1 MALTEA
7 SAPDNTRIHILSSAL
22 ANQIAAG
29 EVVERPASVVK
40 ELLENSVDAG
50 ASRIDIELEQG
61 GIKLIRVRDNG
72 AGIHAD
78 DFAMAFGRHAT
89 SKITT
94 QDDLDG
100 IISLGFR
107 GEALAS
113 IASVARMT
121 LQSRRA
127 EDGGWQQKCEGS
139 VLQDRIPDGHPVGT
153 CVTVRDLFYNTPAR
167 RKFLKQERTELNHCE
182 EVVKRVALS
191 HFNLA
196 ISLQH
201 NGKVLFSL
209 PAAETEL
216 ERIRRLS
223 RLCGSAFTD
232 NLIEVDQAAIGLS
245 LRGWVA
251 QPTFNRSQAD
261 MQYFYVNGRVVRD
274 KTVSHAVRQA
284 YRDVLFHGRHPAY
297 VLYLTLDPVMV
308 DVNVHPTK
316 HEVRFRESRS
326 VHDFIYRSLHQILAN
341 VRPESDGCAQVP
353 SGSSIPESTEFTSAQ
368 QSGLPLYSAAGHAM
382 QGNDHS
388 ANVAQQIAFYR
399 QVHPQAASSDR
410 SGQASAPVLTEHSA
424 TDAPPLGYALA
435 QLKGIYILAE
445 NADGLILVDMH
456 AAHERIVYENMKQQ
470 QAEQGIQVQPLLVPL
485 SIRVS
490 EKEASYVDEWGD
502 LLTSLGLG
510 LERMGPDAIVMRS
523 IPVLLSRDDA
533 EQLVRDVLADITEF
547 GSSTRVQDRIDDLLA
562 TMACHGSVRANR
574 QLSLTE
580 MNALLRQMEVTERA
594 GQCNHGRPTWTLL
607 GLAELDKL
615 FLRGQ

>member
-1 MALTEA
+1 MQQSEA
-7 SAPDNTRIHILSSAL
+7 SQMADARIKILSSAL

-72 AGIHAD
+72 VGIHAD
-78 DFAMAFGRHAT
+78 DCSMAFGRHAT
-89 SKITT
+89 SKIYS
-94 QDDLDG
+94 QNDLDG
-100 IISLGFR
+100 IVSLGFR

-113 IASVARMT
+113 IASVARMS

-127 EDGGWQQKCEGS
+127 DGEGWQQKCEGS

-153 CVTVRDLFYNTPAR
+153 CVSVRDLFYNTPAR

-191 HFNLA
+191 HFELA

-209 PAAETEL
+209 PAANSEM
-216 ERIRRLS
+216 ERVRRLA
-223 RLCGSAFTD
+223 RLCGSAFTE
-232 NLIEVDQAAIGLS
+232 NLIAVDQAAVGLS

-274 KTVSHAVRQA
+274 KTVSHAVRQS

-297 VLYLTLDPVMV
+297 VLYLSLDPAMV

-326 VHDFIYRSLHQILAN
+326 VHDFIYRSLHQILAS
-341 VRPESDGCAQVP
+341 VRPETEGVIAAENSVIARP
-353 SGSSIPESTEFTSAQ
+353 LSEFSGSA
-368 QSGLPLYSAAGHAM
+368 QSGLPLQTAQYSE
-382 QGNDHS
+382 QS
-388 ANVAQQIAFYR
+388 ASVAEQIAFYR
-399 QVHPQAASSDR
+399 QVHP
-410 SGQASAPVLTEHSA
+410 SAPA
-424 TDAPPLGYALA
+424 GDRAPGYAPPGDIAQQDAEVPPLGYALA

-456 AAHERIVYENMKQQ
+456 AAHERIVYEGMKQQ
-470 QAEQGIQVQPLLVPL
+470 QAAQGIQVQPLLVPL

-490 EKEASYVDEWGD
+490 EKEASYVDQLADVFGK
-502 LLTSLGLG
+502 LGLG

-523 IPVLLSRDDA
+523 IPVLLRREDA

-547 GSSTRVQDRIDDLLA
+547 GTSTRVQDKIDDLLA

-574 QLSLTE
+574 QLTIPE

-607 GLAELDKL
+607 GLSELDKL